1 MKMKRGVNG
10 VTLIELAVVMAI
22 VAIMGLY
29 LSPAI
34 GEWLDNYRIRQATRD
49 IVSHLQFAKI
59 RAISSRLEYRVR
71 FDLINDEYL
80 LERNDGVWQQEGGVF
95 RVPRGVDIT
104 SATGSLGSPPK
115 VKFNPNG
122 TCSSGHI
129 KIDNEK
135 GKQYKVVV
143 HFTGRIRIE
152 ECQP

>member
-1 MKMKRGVNG
+1 MLRRERG

-22 VAIMGLY
+22 VAIMALF
-29 LSPAI
+29 LAPAI
-34 GEWLDNYRIRQATRD
+34 GEWLDNFRIKQAGRD
-49 IVSHLQFAKI
+49 IVSHLQLAKI
-59 RAISSRLEYRVR
+59 RAISSGLQYRVR
-71 FDLINDEYL
+71 FDLANNEYL
-80 LERNDGVWQQEGGVF
+80 VERNDGVWQQEGSVF
-95 RVPRGVDIT
+95 RVHRSVDIA

-129 KIDNEK
+129 TIDNEK
-135 GKQYKVVV
+135 GKQYYIYV